1 MFQIL
6 KIGYQN
12 VSVETWMRASK
23 FILKIPWCS
32 EDRPNADWISS
43 KWNISTKWNAHEFE
57 LWMFKLFMLGFAKV
71 VLVLFKMLKK
81 CNLRVFKIWITSPQ
95 IKQIVQSKCIRSI
108 RKTFSR
114 LLC

>member
-32 EDRPNADWISS
+32 EDIDQMQIEFPRSGIFPQSGMHTSS
-43 KWNISTKWNAHEFE
+43 NYGCSSF
-57 LWMFKLFMLGFAKV
+57 
-71 VLVLFKMLKK
+71 
-81 CNLRVFKIWITSPQ
+81 
-95 IKQIVQSKCIRSI
+95 
-108 RKTFSR
+108 
-114 LLC
+114 LC